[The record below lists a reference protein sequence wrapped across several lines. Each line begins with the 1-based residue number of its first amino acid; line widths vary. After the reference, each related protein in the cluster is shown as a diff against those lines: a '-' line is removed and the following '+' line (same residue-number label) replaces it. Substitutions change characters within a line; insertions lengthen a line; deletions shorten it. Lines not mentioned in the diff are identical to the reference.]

1 MDFRRVKAVLFVVV
15 FLLVMA
21 VAVNL
26 LVDMQNTRK
35 EIDVGIH
42 VPSLATPPVQ
52 TQMPE
57 DEFLVPVVTPVP
69 TMQSVP
75 TASPVPTP
83 APTEIVVATP
93 EPTPSPTHTP
103 EPTPTPI
110 PVGQLI
116 GSGSFRSETGVPMN
130 IRADYS
136 AVIEDE
142 EHVKVTVNVVLES
155 YQINLRAV
163 DRAVNVS
170 VGEDYKSAGAPE
182 VEWDQNVQIDTL
194 MATTEHIVY
203 LPQGSSDS
211 FPLAVEYHFG
221 GTYSKKEL
229 PVIECGGSIVLSR

>member
-35 EIDVGIH
+35 EVNVGINA
-42 VPSLATPPVQ
+42 PAQATPPVQ
-52 TQMPE
+52 TEEAYVPE
-57 DEFLVPVVTPVP
+57 QPVSTAAPIVTPSPTEQPVVI
-69 TMQSVP
+69 
-75 TASPVPTP
+75 PTP
-83 APTEIVVATP
+83 QPTEIVVATP
-93 EPTPSPTHTP
+93 EPTPTP
-103 EPTPTPI
+103 VPTPTPI

-130 IRADYS
+130 IRADWA
-136 AVIEDE
+136 AVIEDA
-142 EHVKVTVNVVLES
+142 EHVKVTVQVYLES
-155 YQINLRAV
+155 YQINLIAV

-170 VGEDYKSAGAPE
+170 VGDVYVSSGAPA

-194 MATTEHIVY
+194 MATTEHVLY
-203 LPQGSSDS
+203 LPQGSSNS
-211 FPLAVEYHFG
+211 FPVAVEYHFG

-229 PVIECGGSIVLSR
+229 PVIECGGSINLAR